1 MSVSHRV
8 ISVSSAALL
17 FAGIGV
23 AHSSGPTPKR
33 PAQSDPA
40 QRQPDIDWPAYN
52 GNINGQHYSA
62 LSLINRSNV
71 SELKV
76 AWQYDTGEK
85 GNLETNPLIVGR
97 VLFGYTYSGKV
108 IALDGATGALLWT
121 FDSGAKNSQP
131 SRGFAWWTD
140 GKNARLFA
148 GVLNYLYALDPATG
162 KPIPG
167 FGEEGR
173 IDLRKG
179 LRGDYTQQSVALT
192 TPGIVYENLIIVG
205 GRNPET
211 EPCSSRRHPRLRCP
225 HRHAALDL
233 PHHPASRRIRLRHLA
248 ARRLEDRRRSQQLGR
263 HVARRPARHRLRA
276 HRLARSSIFTAAI
289 ASATTSSPT
298 RCSPSTPRPAS
309 VSGIS
314 RASITTSGTAISPR
328 RPRSFTVEA
337 RRQAASTPWRRPPSR
352 ASSTSSIA
360 SPARRSSPSRNMPT
374 RPATCPAKKPRPP
387 SPCPLRPRPSR
398 ASA

>member
-131 SRGFAWWTD
+131 SRGFAWLD
-140 GKNARLFA
+140 RRQEAPPLRGRAELPLR
-148 GVLNYLYALDPATG
+148 LDPATG

-167 FGEEGR
+167 FGEDGR
-173 IDLRKG
+173 IDLRKD
-179 LRGDYTQQSVALT
+179 LRGDYKQQSIALT
-192 TPGIVYENLIIVG
+192 TPGIIYKNLIIVG

-211 EPCSSRRHPRLRCP
+211 ASRSSRRHPRLRCP
-225 HRHAALDL
+225 HRQRCAG
-233 PHHPASRRIRLRHLA
+233 PSTPSRIPASSATTPGRPTPGKTAGAANNWAGMSLDAERGIVYRPDRLGSLRFL
-248 ARRLEDRRRSQQLGR
+248 RRRSHRQRPLRRHAACPRCRDRQASLAFPGRPSRHLGPR
-263 HVARRPARHRLRA
+263 FPAPPALRHRR
-276 HRLARSSIFTAAI
+276 T
-289 ASATTSSPT
+289 
-298 RCSPSTPRPAS
+298 
-309 VSGIS
+309 
-314 RASITTSGTAISPR
+314 
-328 RPRSFTVEA
+328 
-337 RRQAASTPWRRPPSR
+337 RRQAHRRRGADHQAGRRLPLRSR
-352 ASSTSSIA
+352 H
-360 SPARRSSPSRNMPT
+360 RRAALPDRGTCLSA
-374 RPATCPAKKPRPP
+374 PATCPAKKLRPP
-387 SPCPLRPRPSR
+387 SPCP
-398 ASA
+398 